1 VNRQV
6 KQRLNIVNLL
16 LKRPA
21 IRKTPGW
28 SFTIA
33 NAKGDI
39 KAQTSLFFT
48 NFSMIITFLTKNEF
62 SASF

>member
-6 KQRLNIVNLL
+6 KQRQNIVNLL

-21 IRKTPGW
+21 IRKTRGW

-33 NAKGDI
+33 NAKGI
-39 KAQTSLFFT
+39 SRHILRFFLL
-48 NFSMIITFLTKNEF
+48 ILV
-62 SASF
+62 